1 MIKFSEKNSAPP
13 PSHCPIK
20 CPQKCPVRPNNKKV
34 ETHETP
40 FERQLWIIL
49 WGTGASQPM
58 CLFSSTRALF
68 VGSWKIPDFQSETC
82 LDGIF
87 DAKQR
92 PPFLDHLV
100 FHVSWILI
108 KDVYY
113 MGHISQQ
120 SNFFFKTLIGSKN
133 TLPLPTS
140 HWNPLKEAPAPPL
153 SLTSRPLLLKLEE
166 CDSRQRVIFLS
177 PAWVI
182 FFKTI
187 YLADVAV
194 CRIQTK
200 TKYNPQNPCCLFCIC
215 MNI

>member
-1 MIKFSEKNSAPP
+1 MDHFMGHRCFSANVPLLFDQGSLCWILKNPRFSIRNMLGWDFWRKTKPP
-13 PSHCPIK
+13 
-20 CPQKCPVRPNNKKV
+20 
-34 ETHETP
+34 
-40 FERQLWIIL
+40 IL
-49 WGTGASQPM
+49 WPSRLPCPLNSDKEWVSGK
-58 CLFSSTRALF
+58 LYDALY
-68 VGSWKIPDFQSETC
+68 D
-82 LDGIF
+82 
-87 DAKQR
+87 
-92 PPFLDHLV
+92 
-100 FHVSWILI
+100 
-108 KDVYY
+108 

-120 SNFFFKTLIGSKN
+120 SNFFFKTLIGSKK
-133 TLPLPTS
+133 TLPTS

-200 TKYNPQNPCCLFCIC
+200 TKKYNAQNLCCVFCIC
-215 MNI
+215 MNV